1 MPFKIKI
8 QSNINE
14 QNLDQQEIKEIIS
27 SLEDFSKAIRGDLY
41 SYFLG
46 KRSLRVAGV
55 FIGISAALYLATEQL
70 YFMYIMFFGTLIIM
84 LASVFIAEAATK
96 ITQKQIKL
104 RIQSLK
110 ERLEVLTRT
119 EAKSQ

>member
-14 QNLDQQEIKEIIS
+14 QNLDQQEIKEI
-27 SLEDFSKAIRGDLY
+27 L
-41 SYFLG
+41 
-46 KRSLRVAGV
+46 
-55 FIGISAALYLATEQL
+55 IGISAALYLATERL

-84 LASVFIAEAATK
+84 LASIFIAETATK

>member
-14 QNLDQQEIKEIIS
+14 QNLDQQEIKEIIH
-27 SLEDFSKAIRGDLY
+27 SLEDFSKVIRGDLY

-46 KRSLRVAGV
+46 KKSLKVAGIL
-55 FIGISAALYLATEQL
+55 IGISAALYLATEQL

-84 LASVFIAEAATK
+84 LASIFIAETATK

-110 ERLEVLTRT
+110 ERLEALTRT